1 MTWLRQLLPLDASGL
16 AGPAFQIHG
25 PTDIPV
31 EALVYD
37 SRRVT
42 PGALFFAL
50 PGTKTEGTA
59 FLEQA
64 IDQGARAVVA
74 PPDTE
79 APPGVT
85 LITSEQPRR
94 LLGAIA
100 DQFYHRPSEQLTLIG
115 VTGTS
120 GKTTTTY
127 VLEAIGKTLGWTVG
141 VIGTVNYRYA
151 DQERPARLTT
161 PEAVELQALL
171 SDMVRAGVSHVIME
185 VSSHAL
191 AQERVWGCR
200 WDGGV
205 FTNLGRDHLDY
216 HLNTAAYFAAKARLF
231 RDGLAGSPKR
241 RRFAVINADDTW
253 GRKLLTEPVA
263 YPVLT
268 YSLHQD
274 ATVSVRHVT
283 HSLAGIQAELQLGQE
298 TLSAVSSL
306 IGEPHVYNILA
317 AVTVAHALG
326 APLKKVSEGIAQCRR
341 VPGRLEALSVGQPF
355 EVFVDYAH
363 KPDALEKTLAA
374 LRALTAKRLITV
386 FGCGGDRDRG
396 KRPLMGEVA
405 GRLSDVVVLT
415 SDNPRTEN
423 PHQILTETEPG
434 LRRTGMTREE
444 PKRLRGADVPTGS
457 YLVIA
462 ERRSAIQRALDEAQ
476 AGDVVVIA
484 GKGHED
490 YQIIGT
496 TRVHFDDA
504 EEVRHYLS
512 LRHSSGQ
519 ALEGCA

>member
-1 MTWLRQLLPLDASGL
+1 MTWLRQLLPLDASGFTDL
-16 AGPAFQIHG
+16 AFQIHG
-25 PTDIPV
+25 PADIPI
-31 EALVYD
+31 ESLVYD
-37 SRRVT
+37 SRRVM

-50 PGTKTEGTA
+50 PGTKTEGTV

-64 IDQGARAVVA
+64 LDLGARAVVA
-74 PPDTE
+74 PPGTE
-79 APPGVT
+79 VPPGVT
-85 LITSEQPRR
+85 LITSEQPQR

-100 DQFYHRPSEQLTLIG
+100 DQFYQRPSERLTLIG

-127 VLEAIGKTLGWTVG
+127 VLEAIGKALGWSVG

-151 DQERPARLTT
+151 DQERPAALTT

-216 HLNTAAYFAAKARLF
+216 HLNTAAYFAAKAQLF
-231 RDGLAGSPKR
+231 RNGLAKSPKR
-241 RRFAVINADDTW
+241 SRFAVINTDDPW
-253 GRKLLTEPVA
+253 GQKLLTEQFA

-274 ATVSVRHVT
+274 ATVSVRHVNY
-283 HSLAGIQAELQLGQE
+283 SLAGVRAELQVGQE
-298 TLSAVSSL
+298 MLSAASPL

-326 APLKKVSEGIAQCRR
+326 APLKQVSEGIAQCRH
-341 VPGRLEALSVGQPF
+341 VPGRLEALSVGQQF

-363 KPDALEKTLAA
+363 KPDALEKALAA
-374 LRALTAKRLITV
+374 LRSLTAKRLITV

-423 PHQILTETEPG
+423 PDQILTETEPG
-434 LRRTGMTREE
+434 LSRTGMTREE
-444 PKRLRGADVPTGS
+444 SDRVRGADILIGS
-457 YLVIA
+457 YMVIA
-462 ERRSAIQRALDEAQ
+462 DRRSAIRRALDEAQ

-496 TRVHFDDA
+496 TRSHFDDA

-512 LRHSSGQ
+512 V
-519 ALEGCA
+519 EGCA

>member
-1 MTWLRQLLPLDASGL
+1 MTYLRQILPLDASGFT
-16 AGPAFQIHG
+16 GPAFRIHG
-25 PTDIPV
+25 PADILI
-31 EALVYD
+31 ESLVYD
-37 SRRVT
+37 SRRVI

-50 PGTKTEGTA
+50 PGTETEGTA

-64 IDQGARAVVA
+64 LDLGARAVVA
-74 PPDTE
+74 PPGT
-79 APPGVT
+79 AVPKGVT

-100 DQFYHRPSEQLTLIG
+100 DQFHQRPSERLTLIG

-127 VLEAIGKTLGWTVG
+127 VLESIGKALGWSVG
-141 VIGTVNYRYA
+141 VIGTVNYRYT
-151 DQERPARLTT
+151 DQERPAALTT

-191 AQERVWGCR
+191 AQDRVWGCR

-216 HLNTAAYFAAKARLF
+216 HLNTAAYFAAKALLF
-231 RDGLAGSPKR
+231 RDGLARSPKP
-241 RRFAVINADDTW
+241 RRFAALNTDDTW
-253 GRKLLTEPVA
+253 GQQLLTEPFA
-263 YPVLT
+263 YPLLS
-268 YSLHQD
+268 YSLHQN
-274 ATVSVRHVT
+274 ATVSVRNVNY
-283 HSLAGIQAELQLGQE
+283 SLAGIRAELQVGKERL
-298 TLSAVSSL
+298 AVASPL
-306 IGEPHVYNILA
+306 IGEPHLYNILA

-326 APLKKVSEGIAQCRR
+326 APLEQVSEGIAQCRR

-363 KPDALEKTLAA
+363 KPDALEKTLGA
-374 LRALTAKRLITV
+374 LRTLTAKRLITV

-396 KRPLMGEVA
+396 KRTLMGEIA

-423 PHQILTETEPG
+423 PDQILTETEPG
-434 LRRTGMTREE
+434 LRRTGMTRAESA
-444 PKRLRGADVPTGS
+444 RGRGADVSTGA
-457 YLVIA
+457 YMVIA
-462 ERRSAIQRALDEAQ
+462 DRRSAIQRALDEAQ
-476 AGDVVVIA
+476 TGDVIVIA

-496 TRVHFDDA
+496 TPSHFDDA

-512 LRHSSGQ
+512 VE
-519 ALEGCA
+519 EGV

>member
-1 MTWLRQLLPLDASGL
+1 MTWLRQLLPLEA
-16 AGPAFQIHG
+16 AGSTDPAFQIYG
-25 PTDIPV
+25 STDIRI
-31 EALVYD
+31 ESLAYD

-42 PGALFFAL
+42 PGTLFFAL
-50 PGTKTEGTA
+50 PGTTTAGTA

-64 IDQGARAVVA
+64 LDQGARGIVA
-74 PPDTE
+74 PPGTE
-79 APPGVT
+79 VPAGVT
-85 LITSEQPRR
+85 LITSENPRR

-100 DQFYHRPSEQLTLIG
+100 DQFYQRPSERLTLIG

-127 VLEAIGKTLGWTVG
+127 VLEAIGKALSWSVG

-151 DQERPARLTT
+151 GQERPAPLTT

-231 RDGLAGSPKR
+231 RDGLTGSPKH
-241 RRFAVINADDTW
+241 RRFAVINTDDTW
-253 GRKLLTEPVA
+253 GRQLLTERLA

-268 YSLHQD
+268 YSIHHQD
-274 ATVSVRHVT
+274 TTVSVRHVNY
-283 HSLAGIQAELQLGQE
+283 SLAGIQAELQVGQE
-298 TLSAVSSL
+298 PLAAVSPL

-341 VPGRLEALSVGQPF
+341 VPGRLEALSVGQQF

-396 KRPLMGEVA
+396 KRPLMGEAA
-405 GRLSDVVVLT
+405 GRLSDVVILT
-415 SDNPRTEN
+415 SDNPRTED
-423 PHQILTETEPG
+423 PGQILTETEPG
-434 LRRTGMTREE
+434 LSRTGMTREE
-444 PKRLRGADVPTGS
+444 SNRMIGADVPTGS
-457 YLVIA
+457 YMVIA
-462 ERRSAIQRALDEAQ
+462 DRRRAIRRALDEAQ

-496 TRVHFDDA
+496 TRYQFDDA
-504 EEVRHYLS
+504 EEVRRYLS
-512 LRHSSGQ
+512 V
-519 ALEGCA
+519 EGCA

>member
-1 MTWLRQLLPLDASGL
+1 MTWLRQLLPLDSSGF

-25 PTDIPV
+25 PTDMPV

-50 PGTKTEGTA
+50 PGTKTEGSA
-59 FLEQA
+59 FIEQA
-64 IDQGARAVVA
+64 LDQGARAVVA

-79 APPGVT
+79 VPPGVT

-100 DQFYHRPSEQLTLIG
+100 DQFYHRPSERLTLIG

-127 VLEAIGKTLGWTVG
+127 VLEAIGKALGWSVG

-151 DQERPARLTT
+151 DQQRPAPLTT
-161 PEAVELQALL
+161 PEAVELHALL
-171 SDMVRAGVSHVIME
+171 SDMVGAGVSHVIME

-216 HLNTAAYFAAKARLF
+216 HLNTATYFAAKARLF
-231 RDGLAGSPKR
+231 RDGLAKSPKPH
-241 RRFAVINADDTW
+241 RFAVMNADDTW
-253 GRKLLTEPVA
+253 GQKLLAEQFA
-263 YPVLT
+263 YPVLS
-268 YSLHQD
+268 YSLHRD
-274 ATVSVRHVT
+274 TTVSVRHVNY
-283 HSLAGIQAELQLGQE
+283 SWAGIQAEVRVGQE
-298 TLSAVSSL
+298 TLSVASSL

-326 APLKKVSEGIAQCRR
+326 APLKQVSKGIAQCRR

-363 KPDALEKTLAA
+363 KPDALEKTLIA

-415 SDNPRTEN
+415 SDNPRTED
-423 PHQILTETEPG
+423 PDHILTETEPG
-434 LRRTGMTREE
+434 LSQTGMIRAESSRVT
-444 PKRLRGADVPTGS
+444 GADASTGS
-457 YLVIA
+457 YMVIA
-462 ERRSAIQRALDEAQ
+462 DRRSAIRRALDEAQ
-476 AGDVVVIA
+476 TGDVVVIA

-496 TRVHFDDA
+496 TRTHFDDA

-512 LRHSSGQ
+512 PRLDSGQ
-519 ALEGCA
+519 VLEGGA

>member
-1 MTWLRQLLPLDASGL
+1 MTWLRQLLPLDSSGFTD
-16 AGPAFQIHG
+16 PTFQIHG
-25 PTDIPV
+25 PIDIPI
-31 EALVYD
+31 ESLVYD

-64 IDQGARAVVA
+64 LDQGARAVVA
-74 PPDTE
+74 PPGTQV
-79 APPGVT
+79 PPSVT

-100 DQFYHRPSEQLTLIG
+100 DQFYQRPSERLTLIG

-127 VLEAIGKTLGWTVG
+127 VLEAIGKALGWSVG

-151 DQERPARLTT
+151 DRERPAPLTT

-171 SDMVRAGVSHVIME
+171 SDMAGAGVSHVIME

-216 HLNTAAYFAAKARLF
+216 HLNTAAYFTAKARLF
-231 RDGLAGSPKR
+231 RDGLARSPKR
-241 RRFAVINADDTW
+241 RRFAVINTDDTW
-253 GRKLLTEPVA
+253 GRKLLTEPFA

-268 YSLHQD
+268 YSLHRD
-274 ATVSVRHVT
+274 TTVAVRHVNYG
-283 HSLAGIQAELQLGQE
+283 LAGIQAELQAGQE
-298 TLSAVSSL
+298 MLSVASPL

-326 APLKKVSEGIAQCRR
+326 APFKQVSEGVAQCRR
-341 VPGRLEALSVGQPF
+341 VPGRLEALSVGRPF

-363 KPDALEKTLAA
+363 KPDALEKALAA
-374 LRALTAKRLITV
+374 LRTLTAKRLITV

-415 SDNPRTEN
+415 SDNPRTED
-423 PHQILTETEPG
+423 PDQILTETEPG

-444 PKRLRGADVPTGS
+444 SNRVGGADSLTDS
-457 YLVIA
+457 YMVIA
-462 ERRSAIQRALDEAQ
+462 DRRRAIRRALDEAQ

-490 YQIIGT
+490 YQLIGT
-496 TRVHFDDA
+496 TRTHFDDA
-504 EEVRHYLS
+504 EEVRRYLS
-512 LRHSSGQ
+512 V
-519 ALEGCA
+519 EGCA

>member
-1 MTWLRQLLPLDASGL
+1 MTWLRQLLPLDVPGFTD
-16 AGPAFQIHG
+16 PVFQIHG
-25 PTDIPV
+25 PIDIPI
-31 EALVYD
+31 ESLVYD

-42 PGALFFAL
+42 PGTLFFAL

-64 IDQGARAVVA
+64 LDQGARAIVA
-74 PPDTE
+74 PPGTE
-79 APPGVT
+79 VPPGVT

-100 DQFYHRPSEQLTLIG
+100 DQFYHRPSERLTLIG

-127 VLEAIGKTLGWTVG
+127 VLEAIGKALGWSVG

-151 DQERPARLTT
+151 DQERPAPLTT
-161 PEAVELQALL
+161 PEAVELHALL

-216 HLNTAAYFAAKARLF
+216 HLHTAAYFAAKARLF
-231 RDGLAGSPKR
+231 RNGLAESPKR
-241 RRFAVINADDTW
+241 SRFAVMNADDTW
-253 GRKLLTEPVA
+253 GQKLLTEPVA

-274 ATVSVRHVT
+274 TTVSVRHVDY
-283 HSLAGIQAELQLGQE
+283 SLAGIQAELQVGQE
-298 TLSAVSSL
+298 TLCAVSPL

-326 APLKKVSEGIAQCRR
+326 APLKKVREGIAQCRR
-341 VPGRLEALSVGQPF
+341 VPGRLEALSVGQQF

-363 KPDALEKTLAA
+363 KPDALEKTLTA
-374 LRALTAKRLITV
+374 LRTLTAKRLIAV

-423 PHQILTETEPG
+423 PDQILTETEPG
-434 LRRTGMTREE
+434 LSRTGMTRAESN
-444 PKRLRGADVPTGS
+444 RGRGAAVPTGS

-462 ERRSAIQRALDEAQ
+462 ERRSAIRRALDEAQ
-476 AGDVVVIA
+476 AGDVVVVA

-496 TRVHFDDA
+496 TRSHFDDA
-504 EEVRHYLS
+504 EEVRRYLS
-512 LRHSSGQ
+512 LRRGSGR

>member
-1 MTWLRQLLPLDASGL
+1 MRCDVTCLRQLLPLDASGFTD
-16 AGPAFQIHG
+16 PAFQIHG

-31 EALVYD
+31 ESLAYD

-64 IDQGARAVVA
+64 LDQGARAVVA
-74 PPDTE
+74 PPGTE
-79 APPGVT
+79 VPPGVT

-94 LLGAIA
+94 LLGTIA
-100 DQFYHRPSEQLTLIG
+100 DQFYQRPSERLTLIG

-127 VLEAIGKTLGWTVG
+127 VLEAIGKALGWSVG

-151 DQERPARLTT
+151 DQERPAPLTT

-241 RRFAVINADDTW
+241 GRFAVINADDSW
-253 GRKLLTEPVA
+253 GQKLLTEPFA

-274 ATVSVRHVT
+274 TTVSVRHVSY
-283 HSLAGIQAELQLGQE
+283 SLAGIQAEVQVGQE
-298 TLSAVSSL
+298 MLSVASPL

-326 APLKKVSEGIAQCRR
+326 APLKQVGEGIAQCRR
-341 VPGRLEALSVGQPF
+341 VPGRLEALPVGRQF

-363 KPDALEKTLAA
+363 KPDALEKALAA
-374 LRALTAKRLITV
+374 LRTLTAKRLITV

-423 PHQILTETEPG
+423 PDQILTETEPG
-434 LRRTGMTREE
+434 IIRTGMTREE
-444 PKRLRGADVPTGS
+444 SNRVRGADILTDS
-457 YLVIA
+457 YMVIA
-462 ERRSAIQRALDEAQ
+462 DRRSAIRRALDEAQ

-496 TRVHFDDA
+496 TRSHFDDA
-504 EEVRHYLS
+504 EEVRRYLS
-512 LRHSSGQ
+512 V
-519 ALEGCA
+519 EGGA